1 MIVMPAIGNVAITKE
16 NMISAHRDRIVDRDG
31 HTSYAIHDVRP
42 PFPSTVHIYTVP
54 IASKATRV
62 REYEYNM
69 ARVRV
74 PRVRVQVSSL
84 IKKCEYYHASTRV
97 ELLASTR
104 EYNI

>member
-1 MIVMPAIGNVAITKE
+1 MVVVGITRKLKC
-16 NMISAHRDRIVDRDG
+16 
-31 HTSYAIHDVRP
+31 
-42 PFPSTVHIYTVP
+42 PSVTQCSTVP

-62 REYEYNM
+62 REYEYNI
-69 ARVRV
+69 AQVRV

-104 EYNI
+104 EYNICEYSREAVLFFEE